1 MKSEILPQISLQQGG
16 LIKPLITLERK
27 IHLVVGFKMLGITQV
42 TVANESEFVW
52 QQNQTF
58 IDFILQY
65 LQTSKRKEKQKSAE
79 AYNSSKDKVLQ
90 KKGSTF

>member
-1 MKSEILPQISLQQGG
+1 MSLN
-16 LIKPLITLERK
+16 LSDSK
-27 IHLVVGFKMLGITQV
+27 
-42 TVANESEFVW
+42 
-52 QQNQTF
+52 NQTF

-65 LQTSKRKEKQKSAE
+65 LQTSKRKEKQKSLWKISAE